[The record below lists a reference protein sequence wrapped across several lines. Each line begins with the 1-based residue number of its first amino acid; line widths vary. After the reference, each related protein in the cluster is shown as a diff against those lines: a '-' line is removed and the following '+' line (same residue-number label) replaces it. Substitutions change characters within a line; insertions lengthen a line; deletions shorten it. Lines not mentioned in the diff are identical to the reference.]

1 MQKVVAFWC
10 KRGYTVYSK
19 KLNSTEGYTMQYCNI
34 FSNCVQVTDAN
45 YALLTAEQKTTL
57 TQAEKCFI
65 VQFLADTLA
74 SLTTINCESIAVKED
89 YVMRLCDANEVM
101 QNLQMLY
108 DTFEDDDARLTF
120 TIEQAGAA
128 LCSYDT
134 EYRDCITEQF
144 EDECDNNAKLVKRT
158 FNTNAD
164 YSTLALRVFMAY

>member
-1 MQKVVAFWC
+1 MQ
-10 KRGYTVYSK
+10 YSK
-19 KLNSTEGYTMQYCNI
+19 L
-34 FSNCVQVTDAN
+34 FSNCADVTDAN
-45 YALLTAEQKTTL
+45 YALLTAEQKATL
-57 TQAEKCFI
+57 TQAERCFI

-74 SLTTINCESIAVKED
+74 SLTTVNCESILEGEE

-120 TIEQAGAA
+120 TVEQAGAA

-144 EDECDNNAKLVKRT
+144 EDACDEAAKTAKRT
-158 FNTNAD
+158 LNTSAD
-164 YSTLALRVFMAY
+164 FSTLALRVFMAY